1 MASVVSVAPGCR
13 LGHSSLH
20 PAGLRY
26 TSRQWHVNI
35 SKLSWL
41 QGISSLEISTNSG
54 LAHTVWGLTA
64 GEITWLAPKSLR
76 GQPSSVSASRS
87 GATGENSACWVLS
100 LALTVNQ
107 TWELKRHI
115 IEPSSQVNLV
125 NESYPIIPMYG
136 PQRWGDLTSRE
147 GGASSAAGA
156 SVKQDTP
163 KGWGVPGPRA
173 SHTALQTWPDPG
185 PLSVATPMPLNRERH
200 WIHSNSLGRKF
211 QLCVNFCP

>member
-1 MASVVSVAPGCR
+1 MGVD
-13 LGHSSLH
+13 
-20 PAGLRY
+20 
-26 TSRQWHVNI
+26 
-35 SKLSWL
+35 SWR
-41 QGISSLEISTNSG
+41 NY
-54 LAHTVWGLTA
+54 LACSQIPPRAAFL
-64 GEITWLAPKSLR
+64 
-76 GQPSSVSASRS
+76 VSASRS

-100 LALTVNQ
+100 LALTV
-107 TWELKRHI
+107 KRHI

-125 NESYPIIPMYG
+125 SESYPIVSMYG
-136 PQRWGDLTSRE
+136 PQRWGYLTSRE

-173 SHTALQTWPDPG
+173 GHTALQTCSDPG

-200 WIHSNSLGRKF
+200 WIHSNSLGRKS